1 LESRTIAAVTLCQPL
16 GSLKELLERDWP
28 VTEAPELFCFGLLE
42 CCDVRQLAALVAP
55 RPLQLVE
62 PSDRTKQE
70 LAGLAQW

>member
-1 LESRTIAAVTLCQPL
+1 LRQPL
-16 GSLKELLERDWP
+16 GSLKEVLERDWP

-62 PSDRTKQE
+62 PSDRAKQE